1 MSWILGSIF
10 DVLLGVLKMAFK
22 TLAGNFI
29 ALFGINI
36 GANFPTMASPSSPTL
51 AQTLA
56 SYSGDTS
63 QTAGANATDLFD
75 AIFPV
80 AAFKT
85 TMIIVAIAILII
97 LTVLSLIKAGAGV
110 QGADHPITVLGRFV
124 VSMIGIMFSYR
135 LFIIFEYFFNTI
147 YIEFQK
153 VAMSAAVMNPS
164 GINKA
169 AATKA
174 LADNTAAVNSAIE
187 SATTSF
193 FDPSKV
199 SGYMDVTNQGV
210 AAVDK
215 TAGTL
220 FFTLICIICLGA
232 IIINFFKLLLEM
244 VERYV
249 LLGVLFYTA
258 PLPFIGLGSKETT
271 QVFSSWVRMV
281 FSQFMLMIL
290 NAFFL
295 NSFFGAMFTFGNLG
309 INNMKKMNMTSYL
322 VYMFALVAWLTIGQ
336 KVDQHMRALGL
347 STAQAGGNLGRALGG
362 AIGTAYGL
370 SKLAASGNKAL
381 RNASG
386 GKFGKGNPAERMSK
400 ANKAFGQ
407 TAGGQ
412 AFGSSK
418 VERGEG
424 AYKKA
429 MDNLKKQ
436 NPALAKS
443 LSGNEHAINKAATSI
458 GRGEQ
463 SLKFNNGGMMRTL
476 DQDNFNKLA
485 KSDKANFTANGDGT
499 YSGFFAGSG
508 DNSPILAARSAAGAK
523 ALNREMQ
530 GIYDKYSD
538 DTKSAM
544 TTSFGDSVSTL
555 YGGGKDLN
563 EIIMGSSAA
572 SVTPAHDI
580 FAGRYTGDGNNMLN
594 GFSTANYDSG
604 KDALGHYTTG
614 EAIFGLKRGDD
625 ITGSFDGYDKIVVPN
640 TEDEMCNADGSHG
653 VMPVY
658 ADGKTMYA
666 VQVASLDPR
675 VIAENENWVADA
687 QKGVVNGA
695 DAILIDGRAMIEL
708 EGAGAFENSL
718 ANGNITPDQANA
730 IYFKPK
736 PLPRQ
741 KDAFEEFSA
750 M

>member
-75 AIFPV
+75 SIFPV

-97 LTVLSLIKAGAGV
+97 LTVLSLIKSGAGV
-110 QGADHPITVLGRFV
+110 QGSDHPMTVLGRFI

-153 VAMSAAVMNPS
+153 VAMSTAVMNPS

-258 PLPFIGLGSKETT
+258 PLPFIGIGSKDTM

-309 INNMKKMNMTSYL
+309 LNNAKKMNMTSYL

-362 AIGTAYGL
+362 AIGAAYGL
-370 SKLAASGNKAL
+370 SKLATGANKAL

-386 GKFGKGNPAERMSK
+386 GKFGKANPAERMSK

-485 KSDKANFTANGDGT
+485 KSD
-499 YSGFFAGSG
+499 
-508 DNSPILAARSAAGAK
+508 AK
-523 ALNREMQ
+523 SQM
-530 GIYDKYSD
+530 S
-538 DTKSAM
+538 
-544 TTSFGDSVSTL
+544 TSFGDSVTTL

-658 ADGKTMYA
+658 ADGEKMYA

-675 VIAENENWVADA
+675 VIAENENWVSDA

>member
-29 ALFGINI
+29 ALLGINI
-36 GANFPTMASPSSPTL
+36 GANFPTIANPKSPTL
-51 AQTLA
+51 TETLA

-75 AIFPV
+75 SIFPV

-97 LTVLSLIKAGAGV
+97 LTVLSLIKSGAGV
-110 QGADHPITVLGRFV
+110 QGSDHPMTVLGRFI

-153 VAMSAAVMNPS
+153 VAMNPS

-258 PLPFIGLGSKETT
+258 PLPFIGIGSKDTMP
-271 QVFSSWVRMV
+271 VFSSWVRMV

-362 AIGTAYGL
+362 AIATAYGL

-386 GKFGKGNPAERMSK
+386 GKFGKGNPAERMSR

-476 DQDNFNKLA
+476 DH
-485 KSDKANFTANGDGT
+485 
-499 YSGFFAGSG
+499 
-508 DNSPILAARSAAGAK
+508 SPILAARSAAGAK

-538 DTKSAM
+538 DAKSQM
-544 TTSFGDSVSTL
+544 STSFGDSVTTL

-563 EIIMGSSAA
+563 EIVMGSSAA

-658 ADGKTMYA
+658 ADGEKMYA

-675 VIAENENWVADA
+675 VIAENENWVSDA

-718 ANGNITPDQANA
+718 ANGNITPDQANV

-741 KDAFEEFSA
+741 KDAFEEFA